1 MNHAGYIA
9 RTVLGTSFAMFLLH
23 AGDAYAADA
32 KPQAHVRYDA
42 LKRDDFNRRAAEHY
56 LPLFWKNDANGN
68 GAIDPAELAVLWGF
82 PQSDVHAWIGS
93 DGAFTARFAEAYAQM
108 QAAAVAAQSV
118 RDTKRH
124 ELILQ
129 ELSQGRPTLVQTD
142 LTAAA
147 PGEVNMV
154 KHLMQT
160 ATLIER
166 LYARQKGV
174 FGMEQQIPANDAA
187 SRMVFTRNQSPF
199 CVAPKTENDS
209 ACNALAVAPKRVV
222 GLYPADIQ
230 ADPNFCE
237 MLAKAP
243 NAKQLMEHFDI
254 VVTGDQ
260 PNTFKTVPYTQA
272 YRSDMDAVANEL
284 EAAEIKLDR
293 NENALRTYLRAAAR
307 SFRTNDWEPANE
319 AWVAMNAENSKW
331 YVRIAPDEV
340 YYEPCAWKAGFALQL
355 ARINPDSIEWQKKLD
370 PLKEDMEAT
379 LAAMA
384 GPPYQARKVGFK
396 LPDFIDVV
404 LNAGDQRSPHGATIG
419 QSLPNWGPVAEHGGR
434 TVAMTNLYTDDD
446 SQKQLATSM
455 AQVFCKKTNAKATTG
470 GKETLIGSLLHE
482 AAHNLGPAHDYRVD
496 GKRDAEA
503 FGGPLA
509 STLEEL
515 KAQTSSMFLTDW
527 LTAKN
532 IFTPQER
539 DEIQLRNIAWQFG
552 HISRGMYNADGSPK
566 NYSQLAAIQLG
577 SFVASGAAAWKA
589 NEKAA
594 NNVDQGCLEI
604 DFAKLP
610 SAVQALETRVLKI
623 KGSADKTDAE
633 KLKAQFVDAKDDFAK
648 IKDVISERWLRAPKA
663 TFVYSLVL
671 PDEK

>member
-1 MNHAGYIA
+1 MNHTGFLA
-9 RTVLGTSFAMFLLH
+9 RATLGASVAISLLYTTVIS
-23 AGDAYAADA
+23 AAEP

-42 LKRDDFNRRAAEHY
+42 LKREDFNRRAAENY
-56 LPLFWKNDANGN
+56 LPLFWRNDANGN
-68 GAIDPAELAVLWGF
+68 GAIDPTELAVLWGF
-82 PQSDVHAWIGS
+82 PQSDLHAWLGS
-93 DGAFTARFAEAYAQM
+93 DGAFTARFAEAFAQM
-108 QAAAVAAQSV
+108 QSAAVSAQAV
-118 RDTKRH
+118 RDSKRH

-129 ELSQGRPTLVQTD
+129 ELAQGRPTLVQTD
-142 LTAAA
+142 LSSAL
-147 PGEVNMV
+147 PGEVDMV
-154 KHLMQT
+154 KHLMR
-160 ATLIER
+160 AAISVER

-174 FGMEQQIPANDAA
+174 FGMEQQIPAADAP
-187 SRMVFTRNQSPF
+187 SRMVFARNQSPF
-199 CVAPKTENDS
+199 CAAPKTENDP
-209 ACNALAVAPKRVV
+209 ACNALPVTPKHIV

-230 ADPNFCE
+230 ADPNFCDA
-237 MLAKAP
+237 LAKAP
-243 NAKQLMEHFDI
+243 NAKQLMEHFEV

-260 PNTFKTVPYTQA
+260 PGTFKTVPYTQA
-272 YRSDMDAVANEL
+272 YKSDMDAIADEL
-284 EAAEIKLDR
+284 EAAESKLDR
-293 NENALRTYLRAAAR
+293 DEGALRTYLRAAAR

-331 YVRIAPDEV
+331 YVRVAPDEV

-355 ARINPDSIEWQKKLD
+355 AHINPDSLAWQKKLD
-370 PLKEDMEAT
+370 PLKEEMEGT

-404 LNAGDQRSPHGATIG
+404 LNAGDQRAPHGATIG

-434 TVAMTNLYTDDD
+434 TVAMTNLYTDPD
-446 SQKQLATSM
+446 SQRQLAASM
-455 AQVFCKKTNAKATTG
+455 SQIFCKKTNAKATTT

-527 LTAKN
+527 LTSKN
-532 IFTPQER
+532 IFTTKER

-552 HISRGMYNADGSPK
+552 HISRGMYNPDGSPK

-577 SFVASGAAAWKA
+577 SFVAAGAVNWRD

-594 NNVDQGCLEI
+594 NGADQGCLEI

-610 SAVQALETRVLKI
+610 AAVQALETRVLKI
-623 KGSADKTDAE
+623 KGSADKADAE
-633 KLKAQFVDAKDDFAK
+633 KLKAQFVDAKDNYAK
-648 IKDVISERWLRAPKA
+648 IKDTITARWLRAPKA
-663 TFVYSLVL
+663 TFVYSITL
-671 PDEK
+671 PPEK